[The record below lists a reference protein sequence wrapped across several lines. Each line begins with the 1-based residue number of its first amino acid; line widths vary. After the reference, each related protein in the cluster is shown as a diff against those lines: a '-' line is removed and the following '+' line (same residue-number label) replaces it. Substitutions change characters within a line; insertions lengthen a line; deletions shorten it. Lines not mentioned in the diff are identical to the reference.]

1 MEYAIIQVKPRKDYQ
16 NENSLELSDDKE
28 NPWKC
33 TFTVTSRNSGFVQ
46 QNHYESAGFK

>member
-28 NPWKC
+28 QPL
-33 TFTVTSRNSGFVQ
+33 Q
-46 QNHYESAGFK
+46 MYIY